1 MSETKQQTTMTKL
14 PSSKE
19 IAKATYECALSCYGI
34 TGVVKYTSLA
44 TNDFTPLDED
54 NFSGGIVVRKHAKDT
69 FSVDVYVT
77 LANQV
82 KVSVILFE
90 AQKVIRYSLNKK
102 FGQRC
107 RHVNLYAMAI
117 AN

>member
-1 MSETKQQTTMTKL
+1 MSETTNTTKL
-14 PSSKE
+14 PSTKD
-19 IAKATYECALSCYGI
+19 IAKATYELVLSCYGI
-34 TGVVKYTSLA
+34 TGVVKYNSLV
-44 TNDFTPLDED
+44 TKDFTPLSED
-54 NFSGGIVVRKHAKDT
+54 NLTGGIVVRKHAKDT